1 MLYTRFKEKV
11 DKSDCYIICLI
22 AILQVVII
30 VVGTIFL
37 LGWQKFAFGN
47 TSENCPEAVF
57 FVSNY
62 GIWFLLIPVCWA
74 SVMFLSPLK
83 EETADLIGLFGC
95 LALLGLICFYVTVTF
110 SGIRGVQAVP
120 KEQEKEVNWEPRS
133 VSASDN
139 FNIGFILVNY

>member
-22 AILQVVII
+22 AILQVIII

-37 LGWQKFAFGN
+37 LAWQKFVYGN
-47 TSENCPEAVF
+47 SSENCPDLVL

-62 GIWFLLIPVCWA
+62 GVWFLLIPFCWTL
-74 SVMFLSPLK
+74 VIFLIP
-83 EETADLIGLFGC
+83 ENDETGDLIGLFGC
-95 LALLGLICFYVTVTF
+95 FALAGLIIFYATVSF
-110 SGIRGVQAVP
+110 SGIRGIRAVP